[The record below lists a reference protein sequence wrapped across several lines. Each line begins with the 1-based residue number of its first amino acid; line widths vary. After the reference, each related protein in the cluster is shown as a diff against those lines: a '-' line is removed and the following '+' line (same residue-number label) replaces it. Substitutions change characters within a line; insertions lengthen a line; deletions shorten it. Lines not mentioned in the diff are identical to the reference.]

1 MKNYFLII
9 IILINLIKFAQ
20 AENLFE
26 SPFYTV
32 EFISDRIEDTK
43 IKKINEI
50 KRKTITNI
58 LQKIL
63 DTEEFNK
70 IDGYLTEDLI
80 NIFIKNIIINDE
92 KIIIDK
98 YKSNIKINFDKKKI
112 ISFFRENHI
121 PYVEYFPKKILLIV
135 YEIDGINNNLFTK
148 NNNYYSFLNNNLD
161 KYNIFQIPKLD
172 INDRYILNKK
182 HIIDKDIKKL
192 INFSNKYDLNELL
205 IVIANKN
212 ENNIQYDLFLYSD
225 GEIFEKKLVLNQ
237 HDFQEFFD
245 ILNNETI
252 NIWKNL
258 NQIQN
263 KFLNSIQCKVNYFT
277 IKELKEIKNKLNNV
291 SIIKN
296 LSIKTLSYKYIE
308 YEINYYGNLK
318 ILFKIFKLNQLN
330 IKHNENLCT
339 IKLK

>member
-1 MKNYFLII
+1 MT
-9 IILINLIKFAQ
+9 ILLLSKYVFSD
-20 AENLFE
+20 NLFE
-26 SPFYTV
+26 TSVYEVNF
-32 EFISDRIEDTK
+32 FSDDIDNNK
-43 IKKINEI
+43 IIKINEI
-50 KRKTITNI
+50 KKDSFLSILKKTLNDEKYNE
-58 LQKIL
+58 LL
-63 DTEEFNK
+63 SN
-70 IDGYLTEDLI
+70 LSEDLI
-80 NIFIKNIIINDE
+80 NSFIKNVTINDE
-92 KIIIDK
+92 KIINNK
-98 YKSNIKINFDKKKI
+98 YFSKIKINFDKKKI
-112 ISFFRENHI
+112 INFFRENHI